1 MSTTIMDQPMNSILQ
16 LPPAK
21 TRVSYLRGVAISRA
35 YAKGQVKVP
44 VLRGVDLCVG
54 RGEFVS
60 IVGKSGCGKSTLM
73 HLFGLLDTP
82 DSGEVRLE
90 QNRIDDLPATT
101 RDQLR
106 NRMFGFVFQFYHLL
120 PEMTLLENVLAPLMI
135 RHSAWEYWRRRHE
148 FRDQALAIIQK
159 MGLDHRLKHRPSELS
174 GGEMQRAAIARALI
188 GKPEVLLADEP
199 TGNLDAVTGR
209 EIMAMMTRLN
219 EEEGLTI
226 IMVTH
231 DETIARQANRIVR
244 LTEGRIQGLEEAA

>member
-1 MSTTIMDQPMNSILQ
+1 MDEPMPSILQ
-16 LPPAK
+16 IPNSK
-21 TRVSYLRGVAISRA
+21 TRVSYLRALAISRA
-35 YAKGQVKVP
+35 YSKGQVKVP

-82 DSGEVRLE
+82 DTGEVRLE
-90 QNRIDDLPATT
+90 QNRIDDLPAAT
-101 RDQLR
+101 RDELR
-106 NRMFGFVFQFYHLL
+106 NRIFGFVFQFYHLL
-120 PEMTLLENVLAPLMI
+120 PELTLLDNVLTPLMI
-135 RHSAWEYWRRRHE
+135 RYSAWEFWRRRKE
-148 FRDQALAIIQK
+148 FRDLACAIVKK
-159 MGLDHRLKHRPSELS
+159 MGLDHRLRHRPSELS

-188 GKPEVLLADEP
+188 GQPEVLLADEP

-209 EIMAMMTRLN
+209 EIMEMMARLN

-231 DETIARQANRIVR
+231 DESIARQANRIVR

>member
-1 MSTTIMDQPMNSILQ
+1 MSTTIMDQPMTSILQ

-35 YAKGQVKVP
+35 YAKGPTKVP

-148 FRDQALAIIQK
+148 FRDQAQAIIKK

-231 DETIARQANRIVR
+231 DETIARHANRIVR
-244 LTEGRIQGLEEAA
+244 LSEGRIQGLEEAA